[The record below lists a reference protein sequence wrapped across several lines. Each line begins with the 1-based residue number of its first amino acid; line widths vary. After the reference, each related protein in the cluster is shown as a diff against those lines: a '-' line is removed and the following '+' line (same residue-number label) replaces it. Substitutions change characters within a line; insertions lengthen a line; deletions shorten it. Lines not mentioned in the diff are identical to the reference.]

1 MAFRST
7 GTGQFVLGVSIRSIV
22 LGLLTILFVQLVA
35 HTQFYATSFVVA
47 GLTAMVIADL
57 ARCIGRADR
66 RVERFIDGLRA
77 GDADV
82 PLKRFADSGRMLAP
96 FNDAA
101 ATVQAARAEQQQ
113 RIDGLQTLLDTVSAS
128 LIIVHS
134 NGRISL
140 ANRAAHQS
148 AGEPV
153 DTLAQMASVGPA
165 AAETM
170 LALAPGTR
178 RIVSL
183 ADGRSALISVAHYA
197 VPGREPERLL
207 SVQRL
212 AGELDAVELKA
223 WQDMVQVLAHEMMNS
238 LTPISSLSES
248 LEALLRSA
256 PYRGETGSAEAAREV
271 GDAVDAIKRRS
282 IGLMNFVDR
291 YRRLADLPRPVL
303 RPVRL
308 SEVIRS
314 IERLMTATL
323 MEKSIAYAS
332 GIDPIDLTVS
342 ADPELLEHAV
352 LNLLHNAID
361 AVAKTPAAS
370 IEVTCN
376 YLTDRQ
382 IGITIADNGCG
393 VAQASIDQI
402 FVPFFSTK
410 PGGSGIGLS
419 LARQIALAHGG
430 RIDVERRSS
439 GGSAFTFILPVSPP
453 PYTPAGAPQRRL
465 SERAWPLSRD
475 AYDT

>member
-1 MAFRST
+1 MGFRMI
-7 GTGQFVLGVSIRSIV
+7 GTGQFVLGVSLRSIL
-22 LGLLTILFVQLVA
+22 LGLLTILFIQLVA
-35 HTQFYATSFVVA
+35 HTQFYATAFVVA
-47 GLTAMVIADL
+47 GLTAMIIADL

-66 RVERFIDGLRA
+66 RVERFIDSLRA

-82 PLKRFADSGRMLAP
+82 PLKKMAGPGQTLAP
-96 FNDAA
+96 FDDA
-101 ATVQAARAEQQQ
+101 VVSVRVARAGQQQ
-113 RIDGLQTLLDTVSAS
+113 RIDGLQALLDTVSAS
-128 LIIVHS
+128 LVIVHS
-134 NGRISL
+134 NGHISL
-140 ANRAAHQS
+140 ANRAAHRL

-153 DTLAQMASVGPA
+153 DTLAQMASVGPT

-183 ADGRSALISVAHYA
+183 ADGRSALISVAHYTT
-197 VPGREPERLL
+197 PGREPERLI

-248 LEALLRSA
+248 LEGLLRGA
-256 PYRGETGSAEAAREV
+256 PPREETGSDVLLRGALHRGETGSSETAREII
-271 GDAVDAIKRRS
+271 DAVDAIKRRS
-282 IGLMNFVDR
+282 VGLMHFVDR
-291 YRRLADLPRPVL
+291 YRQFVDLPRPAL
-303 RPVRL
+303 QPVRL
-308 SEVIRS
+308 SEVIRR
-314 IERLMTATL
+314 IERLMMATL
-323 MEKSIAYAS
+323 AQKSIAYS
-332 GIDPIDLTVS
+332 GGIDPMDLIVS
-342 ADPELLEHAV
+342 ADPELLEHAL

-370 IEVTCN
+370 IELTCS

-382 IGITIADNGCG
+382 VGITIADNGCG
-393 VAQASIDQI
+393 VAPASIDQI

-430 RIDVERRSS
+430 RIDVEQQPS
-439 GGSAFTFILPVSPP
+439 GGSAFTFILPMSR
-453 PYTPAGAPQRRL
+453 PA
-465 SERAWPLSRD
+465 
-475 AYDT
+475 

>member
-7 GTGQFVLGVSIRSIV
+7 GGQFAFGVSIRSIL
-22 LGLLTILFVQLVA
+22 LGLLTVLFVQLVA

-47 GLTAMVIADL
+47 ALTAMVVADL

-82 PLKRFADSGRMLAP
+82 PLKKITDPGRTLAP
-96 FNDAA
+96 FTDAVV
-101 ATVQAARAEQQQ
+101 TVQAARAEQQQ

-128 LIIVHS
+128 LIIAHS

-140 ANRAAHQS
+140 ANRAAHQL

-153 DTLAQMASVGPA
+153 DTLAQMASVGPRA
-165 AAETM
+165 ADTI

-183 ADGRSALISVAHYA
+183 ADGRSALIAVAHYTVA
-197 VPGREPERLL
+197 GREPERLI

-248 LEALLRSA
+248 LDALLRGA
-256 PYRGETGSAEAAREV
+256 PERGEDASAQGSREV
-271 GDAVDAIKRRS
+271 IDAVDAIKRRS
-282 IGLMNFVDR
+282 LGLMNFVDR
-291 YRRLADLPRPVL
+291 YRRFADLPRPVL

-314 IERLMTATL
+314 IERLMSASL
-323 MEKSIAYAS
+323 MEKSIAYSS
-332 GIDPIDLTVS
+332 GIDPIDLIVS
-342 ADPELLEHAV
+342 ADAELLEHAL
-352 LNLLHNAID
+352 LNLVHNAIE

-370 IEVTCN
+370 IAVNCG
-376 YLTDRQ
+376 YLADRQ
-382 IGITIADNGCG
+382 IGISITDNGCG
-393 VAQASIDQI
+393 VAPASIDQI

-430 RIDVERRSS
+430 RIDVEQRHS
-439 GGSAFTFILPVSPP
+439 GGSAFTLILPVSG
-453 PYTPAGAPQRRL
+453 PA
-465 SERAWPLSRD
+465 
-475 AYDT
+475 

>member
-1 MAFRST
+1 MVFRLT
-7 GTGQFVLGVSIRSIV
+7 GTSQFVLEVSIRSIL

-47 GLTAMVIADL
+47 ALTAIVIADL
-57 ARCIGRADR
+57 ARCVGRADR
-66 RVERFIDGLRA
+66 RVERFIDSLRA

-82 PLKRFADSGRMLAP
+82 PLKKIADPMRTLAP
-96 FNDAA
+96 FDDAVV
-101 ATVQAARAEQQQ
+101 TIQAARAEQQQ

-140 ANRAAHQS
+140 ANRAAHKL

-153 DTLAQMASVGPA
+153 NTLAQMASVGPT
-165 AAETM
+165 AAETI
-170 LALAPGTR
+170 LAFAPGTR
-178 RIVSL
+178 RIVPL
-183 ADGRSALISVAHYA
+183 ADGRSALISVAAYT

-212 AGELDAVELKA
+212 AGELDAVQLKA

-248 LEALLRSA
+248 LDGLLRSA
-256 PYRGETGSAEAAREV
+256 PHRGEPGSAETAREITE
-271 GDAVDAIKRRS
+271 AVDAIKRRS
-282 IGLMNFVDR
+282 VGLMRFVDR
-291 YRRLADLPRPVL
+291 YRQFTDLPRPVL
-303 RPVRL
+303 RSVRL

-323 MEKSIAYAS
+323 MEKNIAYSSA
-332 GIDPIDLTVS
+332 IDPIDLTVS
-342 ADPELLEHAV
+342 ADPELLEHAL

-370 IEVTCN
+370 IEVNCS

-393 VAQASIDQI
+393 VAPASIDQI

-430 RIDVERRSS
+430 RIDLERRHS
-439 GGSAFTFILPVSPP
+439 GGSAFTFALPVSR
-453 PYTPAGAPQRRL
+453 PA
-465 SERAWPLSRD
+465 
-475 AYDT
+475 

>member
-1 MAFRST
+1 MRETSRWLPRNLASAVPRSIAAWLNMAFRLPE
-7 GTGQFVLGVSIRSIV
+7 TGQFVLGVSIRSIL

-47 GLTAMVIADL
+47 GLTAIVIADL
-57 ARCIGRADR
+57 ARSIGRADR
-66 RVERFIDGLRA
+66 RVERFIDSLRA

-82 PLKRFADSGRMLAP
+82 PLKKITDPGRTLAP
-96 FNDAA
+96 FNDALV
-101 ATVQAARAEQQQ
+101 TVQASRAEQQQ
-113 RIDGLQTLLDTVSAS
+113 RIDGLQTLLDTVSAP

-140 ANRAAHQS
+140 ANRAAHQL

-153 DTLAQMASVGPA
+153 DTLAQMASVGPK

-183 ADGRSALISVAHYA
+183 ADGRSALISVASYT
-197 VPGREPERLL
+197 VPGREPERLF

-248 LEALLRSA
+248 LDELLRSS
-256 PYRGETGSAEAAREV
+256 PHRLETGSAETAREII
-271 GDAVDAIKRRS
+271 DAVDAIKRRS
-282 IGLMNFVDR
+282 VGLMHFVDR
-291 YRRLADLPRPVL
+291 YRQFADLPRPVL
-303 RPVRL
+303 RPIRL
-308 SEVIRS
+308 SEVIRN
-314 IERLMTATL
+314 IERLMIATL
-323 MEKSIAYAS
+323 TEKSIAYS
-332 GIDPIDLTVS
+332 SRVDPIDLIVS
-342 ADPELLEHAV
+342 ADPELLEHAL

-370 IEVTCN
+370 IEMNCG
-376 YLTDRQ
+376 YLADRQ
-382 IGITIADNGCG
+382 IGITITDNGCG
-393 VAQASIDQI
+393 VAAASIDQI

-430 RIDVERRSS
+430 RIDVEQRHS
-439 GGSAFTFILPVSPP
+439 GGSVFTFIPPVSW
-453 PYTPAGAPQRRL
+453 AA
-465 SERAWPLSRD
+465 
-475 AYDT
+475 

>member
-1 MAFRST
+1 MASRLS

-22 LGLLTILFVQLVA
+22 LGLLTILFVRLVA
-35 HTQFYATSFVVA
+35 HTQLYATSLVVA
-47 GLTAMVIADL
+47 GLAAMVIADL

-66 RVERFIDGLRA
+66 RVERFIDSLKA

-82 PLKRFADSGRMLAP
+82 PLKKMTDPRRALAP
-96 FNDAA
+96 FEDAVV
-101 ATVQAARAEQQQ
+101 TVQAARAEQQQ
-113 RIDGLQTLLDTVSAS
+113 RIDGLQPLLDTVSAS
-128 LIIVHS
+128 LVIVHS

-140 ANRAAHQS
+140 ANRAACHL

-153 DTLAQMASVGPA
+153 DTLAQMAAVGPTA
-165 AAETM
+165 ADTI

-183 ADGRSALISVAHYA
+183 ADGRSALIAVAHFTI
-197 VPGREPERLL
+197 PGREPERLI

-248 LEALLRSA
+248 LDALLRGTA
-256 PYRGETGSAEAAREV
+256 DRGEETSAQGSREV
-271 GDAVDAIKRRS
+271 IDAVDAIKRRS
-282 IGLMNFVDR
+282 LGLMTFVDR
-291 YRRLADLPRPVL
+291 YRQFADLPRPVL

-323 MEKSIAYAS
+323 IERSIAYAS
-332 GIDPIDLTVS
+332 GIDPIDLIVS
-342 ADPELLEHAV
+342 ADPELLEHAL

-370 IEVTCN
+370 IEMNCS
-376 YLTDRQ
+376 YLADRQ
-382 IGITIADNGCG
+382 IGIAIADNGCG
-393 VAQASIDQI
+393 VAPASIDQI

-430 RIDVERRSS
+430 RIDVEQRHS
-439 GGSAFTFILPVSPP
+439 GGSVFTLILAVSRPAETPP
-453 PYTPAGAPQRRL
+453 G
-465 SERAWPLSRD
+465 
-475 AYDT
+475 

>member
-7 GTGQFVLGVSIRSIV
+7 GSSQFVLGVSIRSV
-22 LGLLTILFVQLVA
+22 LLGVLTILFVQLVA

-47 GLTAMVIADL
+47 GLTAIVIADL

-66 RVERFIDGLRA
+66 RAERFIDGLRA
-77 GDADV
+77 GDADM
-82 PLKRFADSGRMLAP
+82 PLKKMTDPGRMLAP
-96 FNDAA
+96 FKDAV
-101 ATVQAARAEQQQ
+101 ATVQAVRAEQQQ
-113 RIDGLQTLLDTVSAS
+113 RIDALQTLLDTVSAS
-128 LIIVHS
+128 LVIVHS

-140 ANRAAHQS
+140 ANRAAHQL

-153 DTLAQMASVGPA
+153 DTLAQMASVGPT

-183 ADGRSALISVAHYA
+183 ADGRAALISVAHYT

-207 SVQRL
+207 SLQRL

-248 LEALLRSA
+248 LDGLLRSA
-256 PYRGETGSAEAAREV
+256 PHRGDTGSAETAREII
-271 GDAVDAIKRRS
+271 DAVEAIKRRS
-282 IGLMNFVDR
+282 VGLMHFVDR
-291 YRRLADLPRPVL
+291 YRQFADLPRPVL
-303 RPVRL
+303 RPIRL

-314 IERLMTATL
+314 IEQLLTATL
-323 MEKSIAYAS
+323 MEKSIAYSS
-332 GIDPIDLTVS
+332 GIDPIDATVC

-370 IEVTCN
+370 IEMSCS
-376 YLTDRQ
+376 YLADRQ
-382 IGITIADNGCG
+382 IGIAISDNGCG
-393 VAQASIDQI
+393 VAPAAIDQI
-402 FVPFFSTK
+402 FVPFYSTK

-430 RIDVERRSS
+430 RIDVEQRHSA
-439 GGSAFTFILPVSPP
+439 GSVFTLILPMSQ
-453 PYTPAGAPQRRL
+453 PA
-465 SERAWPLSRD
+465 
-475 AYDT
+475 

>member
-1 MAFRST
+1 MAFRLT
-7 GTGQFVLGVSIRSIV
+7 GQGQFVVGVSIRSIL
-22 LGLLTILFVQLVA
+22 LGLLAILFVQLVV

-66 RVERFIDGLRA
+66 RVERFIDSLRA

-82 PLKRFADSGRMLAP
+82 PLKQIADPSRTLAP
-96 FNDAA
+96 FNDAVVA
-101 ATVQAARAEQQQ
+101 VQAARAEQRQ

-140 ANRAAHQS
+140 ANRAAHQL

-153 DTLAQMASVGPA
+153 DTLAQMASVGPT
-165 AAETM
+165 AAETI

-183 ADGRSALISVAHYA
+183 ADGRSALISVAYYT

-248 LEALLRSA
+248 LDALLRGA
-256 PYRGETGSAEAAREV
+256 PDRGETGAAEAANEII
-271 GDAVDAIKRRS
+271 DAVDAIKRRS
-282 IGLMNFVDR
+282 VGLMHFVDR
-291 YRRLADLPRPVL
+291 YRQFADLPRPVL

-308 SEVIRS
+308 AEVIRS
-314 IERLMTATL
+314 IERLMIATL
-323 MEKSIAYAS
+323 IEKSIAYSS
-332 GIDPIDLTVS
+332 GIDPIDLVVS
-342 ADPELLEHAV
+342 ADPELLEHAL

-370 IEVTCN
+370 IGMNCG
-376 YLTDRQ
+376 YLTNRQ
-382 IGITIADNGCG
+382 IGIAIIDNGCG
-393 VAQASIDQI
+393 VAPGSIDRI

-410 PGGSGIGLS
+410 PAGSGIGLS

-430 RIDVERRSS
+430 RIDVEQRQS
-439 GGSAFTFILPVSPP
+439 GGSVFTFILPVS
-453 PYTPAGAPQRRL
+453 GA
-465 SERAWPLSRD
+465 
-475 AYDT
+475 

>member
-1 MAFRST
+1 MAFRSI
-7 GTGQFVLGVSIRSIV
+7 GTGQLVLGVSLRSIL
-22 LGLLTILFVQLVA
+22 LGLLTVLFVQLVA
-35 HTQFYATSFVVA
+35 HTQFYATCLVVA

-66 RVERFIDGLRA
+66 RVERFIDSLAA

-82 PLKRFADSGRMLAP
+82 PLKKMAGPGRTLAP
-96 FNDAA
+96 FDDA
-101 ATVQAARAEQQQ
+101 VVSVRAARAEQQQ
-113 RIDGLQTLLDTVSAS
+113 RINGLQALLDTVSAS

-153 DTLAQMASVGPA
+153 DTLAQMASVGPT

-183 ADGRSALISVAHYA
+183 ADGRSALISVAHYTI
-197 VPGREPERLL
+197 PGREPERLI

-248 LEALLRSA
+248 LDGLLRGA
-256 PYRGETGSAEAAREV
+256 PPRGETGSAETAREII
-271 GDAVDAIKRRS
+271 DAVDAIKRRS
-282 IGLMNFVDR
+282 VGLMHFVDR
-291 YRRLADLPRPVL
+291 YRQFADLPRPAL

-314 IERLMTATL
+314 IERLMIATL
-323 MEKSIAYAS
+323 VQKSIAYSS
-332 GIDPIDLTVS
+332 GIDPIDLIVS
-342 ADPELLEHAV
+342 ADPELLEHAL

-370 IEVTCN
+370 IEMTCR

-382 IGITIADNGCG
+382 VGITITDNGCG
-393 VAQASIDQI
+393 VAPVAIDQI

-419 LARQIALAHGG
+419 LARQIALTHGG
-430 RIDVERRSS
+430 RIDVESRPS
-439 GGSAFTFILPVSPP
+439 GGSGFTFILP
-453 PYTPAGAPQRRL
+453 
-465 SERAWPLSRD
+465 LSRS
-475 AYDT
+475 A

>member
-1 MAFRST
+1 MAFRLS
-7 GTGQFVLGVSIRSIV
+7 GTGQFVLGVSVRSIV

-35 HTQFYATSFVVA
+35 HTQLYATSLVVA

-66 RVERFIDGLRA
+66 RVERFIDSLKA
-77 GDADV
+77 GDTDV
-82 PLKRFADSGRMLAP
+82 PLKKMTDSRRTLAP
-96 FNDAA
+96 FKEAVV
-101 ATVQAARAEQQQ
+101 TVQAARAEQQQ

-128 LIIVHS
+128 LVIVHS

-140 ANRAAHQS
+140 ANRAADHL

-153 DTLAQMASVGPA
+153 DTLAQMAAVGPA
-165 AAETM
+165 AAETI

-183 ADGRSALISVAHYA
+183 ADGRSALISVAHFTI
-197 VPGREPERLL
+197 PGREPERLI

-248 LEALLRSA
+248 LDALLRGTADREEASA
-256 PYRGETGSAEAAREV
+256 QGSREV
-271 GDAVDAIKRRS
+271 IDAVDAIKRRS
-282 IGLMNFVDR
+282 LGLMTFVDR
-291 YRRLADLPRPVL
+291 YRKFADLPRPVL

-323 MEKSIAYAS
+323 TEKSIAYTS
-332 GIDPIDLTVS
+332 GIDPIDLAVS
-342 ADPELLEHAV
+342 ADPELLEHAL

-370 IEVTCN
+370 VEMNCS

-382 IGITIADNGCG
+382 IGIAIADNGCG
-393 VAQASIDQI
+393 VAPASIDQI

-430 RIDVERRSS
+430 RIDVEQRHS
-439 GGSAFTFILPVSPP
+439 GGSVFTLILPVSR
-453 PYTPAGAPQRRL
+453 PA
-465 SERAWPLSRD
+465 
-475 AYDT
+475 